1 MSVLLVKF
9 FLISAII
16 VYTGYQLTIT
26 GDKIAD
32 ETGFGSNLIG
42 FILLASVTSMPELVT
57 SISAAKIHRANLVFG
72 NMIGSNIF
80 NMVVIA
86 LVVIWGARKSF
97 QPKSENIFNAS
108 MGLFITALAGILVFV
123 KTAFSGTILLAA
135 YGIILYLSFKFEKK
149 TSIAQERKPSFQLKK
164 LFKSYVYFVFLS
176 AVIVVSGYYLT
187 VVCDKI
193 AVTPFTVYGKT
204 YILGATFVGQL
215 FLAVSTSLP
224 ELIVSLSAVKIGK
237 IDMAYSNI
245 FGSNIFNMAIL
256 GLSSFFYKG
265 QMFANVAGDIVF
277 SIMIFFILV
286 SITIGSLKYK
296 TESKFRIDSF
306 LLILFYF
313 VNLFYV
319 FSK

>member
-1 MSVLLVKF
+1 MSILLVKF
-9 FLISAII
+9 LIISSII
-16 VYTGYQLTIT
+16 VFTGYQLTIT
-26 GDKIAD
+26 GDKIAE

-57 SISAAKIHRANLVFG
+57 SISAANIHRANLVFG

-86 LVVIWGARKSF
+86 LVVIWGSRKSF
-97 QPKSENIFNAS
+97 QAKSENIFNAS
-108 MGLFITALAGILVFV
+108 MGLFITALAGILVFI
-123 KTAFSGTILLAA
+123 KTSFSGIILLGA
-135 YGIILYLSFKFEKK
+135 YGVILYLSFKFEKK
-149 TSIAQERKPSFQLKK
+149 NNISDDVKPSFKFQK
-164 LFKSYVYFVFLS
+164 LFFSYLYFVFLS
-176 AVIVVSGYYLT
+176 AIIVISGYYLT
-187 VVCDKI
+187 IVCDKI
-193 AVTPFTVYGKT
+193 AVTPFTVSGKT
-204 YILGATFVGQL
+204 LILGTTFVGQL

-256 GLSSFFYKG
+256 GFSSFFYKG
-265 QMFANVAGDIVF
+265 QMFAAVSEDIVF

-296 TESKFRIDSF
+296 TKSKFRIDAL
-306 LLILFYF
+306 LLILFYL